1 MFLSARVHEGA
12 EMCALVPLSNLRK
25 TLALCQPCPPASP
38 KTSSPPSSVA
48 LRSPR
53 STSCSHVQLVPLF
66 STTWTA
72 ACQAPLSMGSS
83 RQEHWSGSPLPSPKR
98 TIERKKVKSLSRV
111 RLFATP
117 WTVANQAPPSM
128 EFSRREYWSGLP
140 R

>member
-83 RQEHWSGSPLPSPKR
+83 RQEHWSGLPYSPPEDLPNPGLNPGVSCLLHWQVGSLPLSHLGSPLAALKHL
-98 TIERKKVKSLSRV
+98 E
-111 RLFATP
+111 TP
-117 WTVANQAPPSM
+117 MP
-128 EFSRREYWSGLP
+128 GC
-140 R
+140 